1 MSLLNRKSFPSGP
14 FSVFFSPGGGDSHW
28 KTFLYQPSF
37 NWNEEERGENWQK
50 MFEPKISVEPNRA
63 PKHRSNKKRVHCCSV
78 VAGISIRSRK
88 KFRKRTKNGTNPS
101 DPWFQK
107 FRLVLASIALSK
119 LATWL
124 LIRMVSHLV
133 PFFFRPG
140 NLAEHQRLSFGFK
153 LEPSQGRQTC
163 FLMSFH
169 PPLLTIQSLLHP
181 RFEPTINAFSYD
193 NLQPPLRS

>member
-28 KTFLYQPSF
+28 KTFFYQPSF

-88 KFRKRTKNGTNPS
+88 NFGKGQKTERTQS

-107 FRLVLASIALSK
+107 FRLVLASIAFSK

-124 LIRMVSHLV
+124 LIWLV
-133 PFFFRPG
+133 PHLAPFFPPRQNG
-140 NLAEHQRLSFGFK
+140 WASKVTMLKGTLQRVQ
-153 LEPSQGRQTC
+153 E
-163 FLMSFH
+163 
-169 PPLLTIQSLLHP
+169 LTIAHFSKPFFLHP
-181 RFEPTINAFSYD
+181 VVEPTISSFSY
-193 NLQPPLRS
+193 NNHQPPLSS